1 MNRIALFAL
10 GTFAATAVN
19 AGVYVEMVDQ
29 DLTTNQSELAQK
41 MYVQGGLGR
50 FVDEEGRAT
59 LIKNGTLYIVD
70 DAEKSYVI
78 FDKAAMEQLAQKLN
92 AGIERMKEQLAKLPP
107 DQRAQ
112 MEQALAGQIPGLNGE
127 TEKATVEV
135 VDTGKSDKV
144 EGRACR
150 LWDMKRNG
158 QLDEQLCVVPYSAL
172 PGNEDFQQIFAN
184 FAKVFEEMAKSVPM
198 LAGDMDREF
207 AAQATVKGF
216 PVRTRAYEED
226 GKLGDRAQ
234 IMKVWREEKMP
245 ASLFEVPAGYK
256 QTQVKL
262 GE

>member
-1 MNRIALFAL
+1 MKRIALYLL
-10 GTFAATAVN
+10 GTCAAGAAS
-19 AGVYVEMVDQ
+19 AGVYVEMVEQ
-29 DLTTNQSELAQK
+29 DLVTNQSSLAQK

-59 LIKNGTLYIVD
+59 LIKNDTLYIVD
-70 DAEKSYVI
+70 DADKSYVI
-78 FDKAAMEQLAQKLN
+78 FDKAAMELLAKKLN
-92 AGIERMKEQLAKLPP
+92 AGIERMKEQMAKLPP

-112 MEQALAGQIPGLNGE
+112 MEQALAAQMPGFSGE
-127 TEKATVEV
+127 PKQATVEV
-135 VDTGKSDKV
+135 IDTGKSDTV
-144 EGRACR
+144 EGRSCR

-158 QLDEQLCVVPYSAL
+158 ELDEQLCVVPYTAL

-207 AAQATVKGF
+207 AAQARVKGF
-216 PVRTRAYEED
+216 PVRTRAYEG

-245 ASLFEVPAGYK
+245 ASTFEVPAGYK